1 MERFAKTRTWTGKM
15 NITDD
20 TWLDTRATA
29 NGLTE
34 EGYQTSPATLDTKR
48 SRGGGPQFR
57 YFGRRVLYRWGDA
70 LAWARS
76 RLSEP
81 VTSTSEATAAR
92 AMRTPEVARA
102 ARRDADAH
110 PRIERLSEPVTGTS
124 EATAG

>member
-1 MERFAKTRTWTGKM
+1 M

-20 TWLDTRATA
+20 LLLDERATA

-34 EGYQTSPATLDTKR
+34 EGYETSPATLATKR

-81 VTSTSEATAAR
+81 VTSTSEATAVREMR
-92 AMRTPEVARA
+92 APEMARA
-102 ARRDADAH
+102 ARRGADVH
-110 PRIERLSEPVTGTS
+110 PQIERVSEPVTNTS
-124 EATAG
+124 EATAT